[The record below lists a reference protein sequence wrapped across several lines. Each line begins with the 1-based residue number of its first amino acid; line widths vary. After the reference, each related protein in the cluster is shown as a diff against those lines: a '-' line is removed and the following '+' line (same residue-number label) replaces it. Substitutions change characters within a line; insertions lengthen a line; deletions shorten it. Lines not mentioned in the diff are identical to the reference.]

1 MPVAGEAL
9 AFLAVLLA
17 DDGFASS
24 VLLEDRES
32 VSTAFRFCLGG
43 VTGPVEQG
51 GDEELI
57 SVLRGMIFLMS
68 ESKLLCID

>member
-17 DDGFASS
+17 DDDFASS
-24 VLLEDRES
+24 VLLEVRES
-32 VSTAFRFCLGG
+32 ESTAFRFCLGG
-43 VTGPVEQG
+43 VTGQVEEG

-57 SVLRGMIFLMS
+57 SV
-68 ESKLLCID
+68 